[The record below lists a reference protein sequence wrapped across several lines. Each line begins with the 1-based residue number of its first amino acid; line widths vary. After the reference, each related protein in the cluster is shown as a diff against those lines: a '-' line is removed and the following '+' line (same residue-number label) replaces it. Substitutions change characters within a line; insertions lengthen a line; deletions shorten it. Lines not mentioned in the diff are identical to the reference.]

1 MNSVVSVLW
10 AGEFLHDLIQ
20 AETRWLLAGRERL
33 EGLEALSHTRL
44 SRDEQIDAIY
54 SPVRVVGGF
63 ILGALERNSM
73 QIDQDGHA
81 KSSEGSCHT
90 SEPWARWTRN
100 RSFHLLYRSP
110 PRSRHRSSRG
120 TPCADPVAFHP

>member
-63 ILGALERNSM
+63 ILGALERISM

-81 KSSEGSCHT
+81 KSSE
-90 SEPWARWTRN
+90 R
-100 RSFHLLYRSP
+100 LLP
-110 PRSRHRSSRG
+110 HVG
-120 TPCADPVAFHP
+120 TMGPLDEE